1 MYYVALCKGLNTALV
16 GHLWNKKNI
25 SLSARCL
32 HVTLKCELLPDQ
44 LWIRVESPSHNWL
57 LTDPTLGQLLHV
69 HPASIHSAPPAV
81 PPLALQC
88 RECFMNF
95 AAYEAN
101 GVATRLNL
109 SAQKSQIL
117 FLSHWLWCYGS
128 ICDKIRS
135 TDNPSI
141 WQEEPTANR
150 AANIRLDHYLARERK
165 AGLVGGRIFGFNAN

>member
-1 MYYVALCKGLNTALV
+1 M
-16 GHLWNKKNI
+16 
-25 SLSARCL
+25 
-32 HVTLKCELLPDQ
+32 TLKCELLPDQ

-101 GVATRLNL
+101 GVATRFNL
-109 SAQKSQIL
+109 SAKYSSYLTDSGVTALSVTKSGQQIIPV
-117 FLSHWLWCYGS
+117 FGRKNQQQIAPPTFAW
-128 ICDKIRS
+128 I
-135 TDNPSI
+135 TI
-141 WQEEPTANR
+141 WQE
-150 AANIRLDHYLARERK
+150 RERRDSSVEEFLASTQTK
-165 AGLVGGRIFGFNAN
+165 QQPASREPPWWLTLPVRVL